1 MALAELVKLGQCEA
15 MEKMLEAAEM
25 LEKNKTGTASGL
37 QAGVVM
43 AEVLYFSTVFL
54 MSRIFSKHVL
64 VVKNIFRCCSTAE
77 MLRVRA
83 S

>member
-1 MALAELVKLGQCEA
+1 

-54 MSRIFSKHVL
+54 MTRIFSEPVL
-64 VVKNIFRCCSTAE
+64 CCQE
-77 MLRVRA
+77 YF
-83 S
+83 

>member
-15 MEKMLEAAEM
+15 MEKMLEAAEI
-25 LEKNKTGTASGL
+25 LEKNKKGTASGL

-54 MSRIFSKHVL
+54 MSRIFSK
-64 VVKNIFRCCSTAE
+64 VVPLLSRIFLGAAKSRRC
-77 MLRVRA
+77 
-83 S
+83 

>member
-1 MALAELVKLGQCEA
+1 

-43 AEVLYFSTVFL
+43 AEVLYLSTVFL
-54 MSRIFSKHVL
+54 MSRIFSK
-64 VVKNIFRCCSTAE
+64 VVPLLSRIFLGAAPPRRC
-77 MLRVRA
+77 
-83 S
+83 

>member
-37 QAGVVM
+37 QAGMVM
-43 AEVLYFSTVFL
+43 AEVLYLSTVFL
-54 MSRIFSKHVL
+54 MSRIFSK
-64 VVKNIFRCCSTAE
+64 VVPFCQE
-77 MLRVRA
+77 YF
-83 S
+83 